1 MYLPLDTYSLPEVV
15 FLCECADK
23 NLSRI
28 EKEPRSTFLYFSA
41 LFAFAM
47 PWGIWFSDY
56 FLIHPWQN
64 GGAFSI
70 SFLLEQLIQLR
81 HKGTDIF
88 ELAVD

>member
-1 MYLPLDTYSLPEVV
+1 MYLPFDTYSLPEVV

-56 FLIHPWQN
+56 FLIHPWQKCPGFFQLSSSMGN
-64 GGAFSI
+64 GWGGLGSI
-70 SFLLEQLIQLR
+70 
-81 HKGTDIF
+81 
-88 ELAVD
+88 